1 MSNAT
6 LLTVKNLE
14 KSFFKGKASFHILKG
29 ISIDV
34 LQRETVG
41 LVGVSGAGKT
51 TLLQII
57 GTLDRP
63 TKGEVLFNGKD
74 AFSLPPDELALFR
87 RNNIGFVFQS
97 YNLLPEFSA
106 VENVMLPLMVA
117 GSSKEDAYR
126 RASQLLER
134 VGMRERLDH
143 RVGELSGG
151 EQQRVAISRAISL
164 SPRLILADE
173 PTGNLDR
180 RTGETVISLLHEIVL
195 QEGSSLIMVT
205 HNDQLLTKFDRRLI
219 IDDGRVVEVL

>member
-14 KSFFKGKASFHILKG
+14 KIFFKGKASFHILKG